1 MIRKI
6 KKVLFPIFLS
16 VICGSVFGHLVYNI
30 YDGELESVVKGEK
43 VYLIQ
48 AGAYSS
54 YDTMVSNTSLGNYV
68 YYEDDDGLFKSI
80 IGITGNASN
89 IEKIKNTYDGEVI
102 VSEYYS
108 MDLELLKKID
118 EYDKKIEDSKDKNN
132 TKKIVLDML
141 GLYKDKDATLKKIV
155 S

>member
-1 MIRKI
+1 M
-6 KKVLFPIFLS
+6 S

>member
-1 MIRKI
+1 M
-6 KKVLFPIFLS
+6 S

-80 IGITGNASN
+80 IGITGNAGN

-118 EYDKKIEDSKDKNN
+118 EYDKKIEDSKDKDN